1 MYATGGRECELSPT
15 RTEKEM
21 QAMKNNVAIAL
32 TLIGAVL
39 AVVFSVVMC
48 EVTAG
53 QTVWGVCMLLS
64 FAVMAVGLLKFN
76 VAKQ

>member
-1 MYATGGRECELSPT
+1 
-15 RTEKEM
+15 M

-48 EVTAG
+48 EVTAR

>member
-1 MYATGGRECELSPT
+1 
-15 RTEKEM
+15 M

-64 FAVMAVGLLKFN
+64 FAMMAVGLLNFN

>member
-1 MYATGGRECELSPT
+1 
-15 RTEKEM
+15 M

-39 AVVFSVVMC
+39 FSVVMC

-53 QTVWGVCMLLS
+53 RTVWGVCMLLS

>member
-1 MYATGGRECELSPT
+1 
-15 RTEKEM
+15 
-21 QAMKNNVAIAL
+21 MKNNVAIAL

-53 QTVWGVCMLLS
+53 RTVWGVCMLLG
-64 FAVMAVGLLKFN
+64 FAVMVVGLLKFN

>member
-1 MYATGGRECELSPT
+1 
-15 RTEKEM
+15 
-21 QAMKNNVAIAL
+21 MKNNVAIAL

-64 FAVMAVGLLKFN
+64 FAVMAVSLLKFN